1 MRANQT
7 SNSLRRSLIP
17 TIASLAIHG
26 ALFAVIVTVTVEHL
40 QPEPERPR
48 LLDIS
53 SLPSP
58 SPDPDAGPPAPET
71 PPTSPPDQPDPQSNP
86 APDQARADS
95 ALAQSVESART
106 EAASAFTQAA
116 TIAPPQIQ
124 RPAAPPP
131 VVRPRR
137 AEPAAAFAGMQA
149 SAATR
154 IVYAV
159 DTSGS
164 MVHTLSFVL
173 DELARSVGRLQPTQ
187 SFQILLFSDLPGS
200 PVTRSP
206 PIQPDSKGLIRA
218 TSRNKAAARDWLT
231 TVVAGGRSA
240 PVAGL
245 EAALNLNPDLVF
257 LLARGIQRTGSDDAL
272 LGASPDATL
281 ARLDALNPTDPRT
294 GYRPAV
300 IKTLQFIE
308 EDPTGLM
315 PRIARTHGDGAGSY
329 RLITPDDLGQNAPT
343 PNPITADDGLPPATK
358 AALNQA
364 ADALAGPERSLA
376 TLAVLNHVATD
387 DERAAVR
394 TAADAALNA
403 LAEIPPATT
412 RTTDPRPHLLRAR
425 AAVLRAATEHA
436 DPTDPDSPAAA
447 WRDDL
452 ARRALADAAPLP
464 IIDPAA
470 DADRDLTTAQA
481 ARLLG
486 RPAEAHD
493 QILAI
498 LENAVDADLD
508 APTLASAEIARL
520 TAATDDDPSGTA
532 AARARTAI
540 ASLLDADRRDS
551 ARSRNSPWADPAW
564 RAAAAAALSRSL
576 RLAGEPDETVLAP
589 LLTELTERSV
599 PEPQRRAVVAPRL
612 AAVAADPTDLPP
624 LALRALADHAAWT
637 GRPRDAADYL
647 LRAHAIEPAPESL
660 RDAAAHLRAAG
671 DPRAPEHFFQLAT
684 TFPDHPDAE
693 AALTIALGPSDPNA
707 PGLDPTPQRLRA
719 ALDAAPSHPLAPA
732 WRTALA
738 RTTRGLPGLE
748 LLHPIEPL
756 TSEAAAL
763 AIELLDELLAANPG
777 DPDLLRRAA
786 GIAQRSEGS
795 LTPARRLDLAES
807 LLATDP
813 ARALDTLDGLPP
825 QQSPADQTRADI
837 LRLRALI
844 ATDQTAPAFTLAKDL
859 SNRLEPTPGEPAD
872 PAFWE
877 AATLWLE
884 LGATRGGPDARAAAR
899 AHIARLRRIDPT
911 MGGDPWARRL
921 DALAR

>member
-1 MRANQT
+1 MRSNPT
-7 SNSLRRSLIP
+7 SKSLRRSLVP

-48 LLDIS
+48 LLDIT

-58 SPDPDAGPPAPET
+58 EAGQPAPET
-71 PPTSPPDQPDPQSNP
+71 PPAPQQDQPDHQASPS
-86 APDQARADS
+86 PDRARADS
-95 ALAQSVESART
+95 TLARRIESART
-106 EAASAFTQAA
+106 EAASAFTEAA
-116 TIAPPQIQ
+116 TVAPPQIQ

-137 AEPAAAFAGMQA
+137 AEPAAAFAGVQA

-218 TSRNKAAARDWLT
+218 TSRNKAAARDWLA

-245 EAALNLNPDLVF
+245 EAALALNPDLVF

-272 LGASPDATL
+272 LGTSPDATL
-281 ARLDALNPTDPRT
+281 ARLNTLNPADPRT

-329 RLITPDDLGQNAPT
+329 RLVTPDDLGQDAPS
-343 PNPITADDGLPPATK
+343 PASPDDLPPETK
-358 AALNQA
+358 SALARA

-376 TLAVLNHVATD
+376 ALAVLNRIATD
-387 DERAAVR
+387 EERAAVR
-394 TAADAALNA
+394 TAADTALNA
-403 LAEIPPATT
+403 LAGIPPATP
-412 RTTDPRPHLLRAR
+412 RTADPRPHLLRAR
-425 AAVLRAATEHA
+425 AAVLLSAAQQAATEQA
-436 DPTDPDSPAAA
+436 DQSDPDSPAAA

-493 QILAI
+493 QILPI

-508 APTLASAEIARL
+508 APTLAAAEIARL
-520 TAATDDDPSGTA
+520 TAATDDDPTGTT
-532 AARARTAI
+532 AARARTTI
-540 ASLLDADRRDS
+540 ASHLDADRRDS
-551 ARSRNSPWADPAW
+551 ARSSSSPWADPAW

-576 RLAGEPDETVLAP
+576 RLAGQPDDAVLAP
-589 LLTELTERSV
+589 LLAELTERSV

-612 AAVAADPTDLPP
+612 TAVAADLPGLPP
-624 LALRALADHAAWT
+624 IALRALADHAAWT
-637 GRPRDAADYL
+637 GRPRDAADLL
-647 LRAHAIEPAPESL
+647 LRAHAIEPDPESL

-671 DPRAPEHFFQLAT
+671 DPRAPELFFQLAT
-684 TFPDHPDAE
+684 TFPDHPDAG

-707 PGLDPTPQRLRA
+707 PGFDPTPRRLRA

-748 LLHPIEPL
+748 LLDPIEPL

-786 GIAQRSEGS
+786 GIAERSTDS
-795 LTPARRLDLAES
+795 LTPGRRLDLAES

-813 ARALDTLDGLPP
+813 ARALDTLDDLGRD
-825 QQSPADQTRADI
+825 QSLANQNRAEL

-844 ATDQTAPAFTLAKDL
+844 ATDQTAQAFTLAKDL
-859 SNRLEPTPGEPAD
+859 ADRLEPAQGD
-872 PAFWE
+872 PVGLAFWE

-911 MGGDPWARRL
+911 LGGEPWARRL